1 LTIKKKL
8 NQFNNSNNNSNNN
21 HSNSNNQQQQQQ
33 PTMMKGAFVLK
44 MKTHEWRMC
53 VVKQVPELSAS
64 NFMLFGQSMKDKT
77 TFQME
82 FNPCQESMLIQHM
95 ANMGNMGMANM
106 GTGNMGAEI
115 RLVLVTDAPAVSC
128 IGSLWSSKGLEMYR
142 RELYTV
148 KSLIDSLHQDM
159 NMLNLSPQLQQARQ
173 QQQQQQHQQAQQAQ
187 QSRHSMQTRSKAS

>member
-1 LTIKKKL
+1 
-8 NQFNNSNNNSNNN
+8 
-21 HSNSNNQQQQQQ
+21 
-33 PTMMKGAFVLK
+33 MMKGAFVLK

-53 VVKQVPELSAS
+53 VVKQVPEQSAS
-64 NFMLFGQSMKDKT
+64 SFMLFGQSMKDKT

-82 FNPCQESMLIQHM
+82 FKPCQESMLIQHM
-95 ANMGNMGMANM
+95 ANMGNMGTANM
-106 GTGNMGAEI
+106 GNMGTANMGNMGTANMGNMGNMGTANMGNMGNMGAEI

-128 IGSLWSSKGLEMYR
+128 IGSLWALKGLEMYR

-173 QQQQQQHQQAQQAQ
+173 QQQQAQQQQQQQQQAQ

>member
-1 LTIKKKL
+1 
-8 NQFNNSNNNSNNN
+8 
-21 HSNSNNQQQQQQ
+21 
-33 PTMMKGAFVLK
+33 MMQGAFVLK
-44 MKTHEWRMC
+44 MKTREWRMC

-64 NFMLFGQSMKDKT
+64 NFMLFGQSMKMKDKT

-82 FNPCQESMLIQHM
+82 FNPCQETMLIQHM
-95 ANMGNMGMANM
+95 ANMGNM
-106 GTGNMGAEI
+106 GNMGAEI

-128 IGSLWSSKGLEMYR
+128 IGSLWALKGLEMYR

-159 NMLNLSPQLQQARQ
+159 NMLNLSPQLQQAHQQQARQ
-173 QQQQQQHQQAQQAQ
+173 QQQQQQAQQHQ

>member
-1 LTIKKKL
+1 L
-8 NQFNNSNNNSNNN
+8 NHTATTATATTATNR
-21 HSNSNNQQQQQQ
+21 NQPQ
-33 PTMMKGAFVLK
+33 PTPMTTKGAFVLK

-64 NFMLFGQSMKDKT
+64 NFMLFGQNTKDKT

-82 FNPCQESMLIQHM
+82 FKPCQETMLIQHM

-106 GTGNMGAEI
+106 GNMGMANMGNMGAEI

-159 NMLNLSPQLQQARQ
+159 NLLNLSPQVTKPVTKPVTK
-173 QQQQQQHQQAQQAQ
+173 QQAQ

>member
-1 LTIKKKL
+1 
-8 NQFNNSNNNSNNN
+8 
-21 HSNSNNQQQQQQ
+21 
-33 PTMMKGAFVLK
+33 MMQGAFVLK

-53 VVKQVPELSAS
+53 VVKQVPEQSAS
-64 NFMLFGQSMKDKT
+64 SFMLFGQSMNQGTKDKT

-82 FNPCQESMLIQHM
+82 FKPSQETMLIQHM
-95 ANMGNMGMANM
+95 ANMSNMGTANMSNMGNM

-128 IGSLWSSKGLEMYR
+128 IGSLWALKGLEMYR

-173 QQQQQQHQQAQQAQ
+173 QQQAQQAQQAQQQQAQQHQ

>member
-1 LTIKKKL
+1 
-8 NQFNNSNNNSNNN
+8 
-21 HSNSNNQQQQQQ
+21 
-33 PTMMKGAFVLK
+33 

-64 NFMLFGQSMKDKT
+64 SFMLFGQGTNQNTKDKT

-82 FNPCQESMLIQHM
+82 FKPCQETMLIQHM
-95 ANMGNMGMANM
+95 ANM
-106 GTGNMGAEI
+106 GNMGAEI

-159 NMLNLSPQLQQARQ
+159 NMLNLSPQVAKPVTKQVTKQVTKP
-173 QQQQQQHQQAQQAQ
+173 
-187 QSRHSMQTRSKAS
+187 RHSMQTRSKTLN

>member
-1 LTIKKKL
+1 
-8 NQFNNSNNNSNNN
+8 
-21 HSNSNNQQQQQQ
+21 
-33 PTMMKGAFVLK
+33 MMKGAFVLK

-82 FNPCQESMLIQHM
+82 FKPCQETMLIQHM
-95 ANMGNMGMANM
+95 ANMGNMGMANMANMGNM

-173 QQQQQQHQQAQQAQ
+173 QQQQQQQQHQQAQQAQ

>member
-1 LTIKKKL
+1 
-8 NQFNNSNNNSNNN
+8 
-21 HSNSNNQQQQQQ
+21 
-33 PTMMKGAFVLK
+33 MMKGAFVLK

-53 VVKQVPELSAS
+53 VVKQVPEQAAS

-82 FNPCQESMLIQHM
+82 FKQCQETMLIQHM
-95 ANMGNMGMANM
+95 ANMGNMGTANMANMGNMGNM

-128 IGSLWSSKGLEMYR
+128 IGSLWALKGLEMYR

-173 QQQQQQHQQAQQAQ
+173 QQARQQQQQQQQQQQAQQHQ